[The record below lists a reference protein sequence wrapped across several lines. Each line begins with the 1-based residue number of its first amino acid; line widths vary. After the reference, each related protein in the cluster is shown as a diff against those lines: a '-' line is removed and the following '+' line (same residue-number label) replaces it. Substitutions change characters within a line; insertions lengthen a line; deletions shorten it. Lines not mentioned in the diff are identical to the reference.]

1 MSMRV
6 IIIII
11 LVIVIV
17 ALLISYVSL
26 LSQLSDIEKQLNFI
40 SQNETN
46 KLITTYN
53 MSRRVIN
60 LVKSVN
66 KFIVSMRGREIS
78 VHKKDNEI
86 KETIVNLSHDV
97 RTPLTSLKGYFE
109 LLSQAESEEDI
120 ARYEKIISERIE
132 SLNDILEELFI
143 FAKVNGND
151 FSLQLDKVNVSQ
163 VLIDTLISYYEDL
176 NNLEITPNIDIEENV
191 FGICD
196 EQALKRVFQNIIKN
210 ILMHGSKCAD
220 VTLKS
225 NKKNIKIIIA
235 NDYNLNECPDVSRIF
250 DRFYKGDQSRRGNS
264 SGIGLSVARKLIVLM
279 NGTVSASLKEEKF
292 VLNIN
297 LNKFTTFEG

>member
-210 ILMHGSKCAD
+210 ILMHGSKCAE

-225 NKKNIKIIIA
+225 NKK
-235 NDYNLNECPDVSRIF
+235 NLNECPDVSRIF